1 MVTTEDLPY
10 IISDVLHHDTMAD
23 QRIRILNYSL
33 SLAQGLKPVATLK
46 IEING
51 EATRSRLPVMDSTML
66 SFVPCG
72 RYIPIW
78 PSFPDAD

>member
-33 SLAQGLKPVATLK
+33 SLAQGLKTGCHL
-46 IEING
+46 ED
-51 EATRSRLPVMDSTML
+51 RD
-66 SFVPCG
+66 
-72 RYIPIW
+72 
-78 PSFPDAD
+78 